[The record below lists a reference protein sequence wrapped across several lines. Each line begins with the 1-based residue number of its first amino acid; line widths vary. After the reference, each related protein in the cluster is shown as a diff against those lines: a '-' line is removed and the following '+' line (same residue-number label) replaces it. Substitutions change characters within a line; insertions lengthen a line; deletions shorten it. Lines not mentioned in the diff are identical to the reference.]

1 MNHKLLYIDLF
12 CGAGGTSTGVE
23 RARLHGEKCAKVI
36 ACVNH
41 DLNAI
46 KSHAANHPRTKHFT
60 EDIRT
65 LDMKPLQ
72 RIVQK
77 ERAKDPDAIMVLWA
91 SLECTNFSRAKGG
104 QPRDADS
111 RTLAE
116 HLFRYIEALNPE
128 YIYIENVEEFM
139 SWGDVDGH
147 GKPVS
152 MDKGIKYLK
161 WVRNVESYGY
171 RFDHRILNA
180 ADYGARTRRTRFFG
194 IFAKECYSIAW
205 PEPTH
210 CKDGRPGDMFNPPL
224 LKWNPVR
231 PILNLSEHGQS
242 IFNRKKPLSD
252 RTYERVYNGLIK
264 YIAGGKKAFQSGR
277 SGNKALA
284 QPQFIDAH
292 YGNGYSASI
301 DDPLPTATCK
311 DRFSIVSTS
320 FFANEYSGGG
330 QQTSIDDPAPSILTT
345 PKQKLV
351 TVDQFVINTAYQSK
365 GCSIDEPVCT
375 IIARQDKSP
384 LYLATVENGELPYTP
399 QDGDSQY
406 MRLIKEF
413 MRRYGIVDIYM
424 RMLTVKELKMAQ
436 GFPED
441 YILCGT
447 QTEQK
452 KYIGNAVEVNMSRAL
467 CEALARETDGYIT
480 AATADRLLKA
490 QAGFLK
496 EAQEILGDYVK

>member
-41 DLNAI
+41 DPNAI
-46 KSHAANHPRTKHFT
+46 KSHAANHPRAKHFT

-65 LDMKPLQ
+65 LDMQPLQ
-72 RIVQK
+72 NIVDK
-77 ERAKDPDAIMVLWA
+77 ERAKDPDAIIVLWA

-139 SWGDVDGH
+139 SWGDVDEH
-147 GKPVS
+147 GKPES
-152 MDKGIKYLK
+152 KDKGIKYLK

-171 RFDHRILNA
+171 RFDHRLLNA

-194 IFAKECYSIAW
+194 IFAKEFYGIAW

-210 CKDGRPGDMFNPPL
+210 CKDGRPGDMFNPPMP
-224 LKWNPVR
+224 KWKPVR
-231 PILNLSEHGQS
+231 PLLNLSEHGQS

-284 QPQFIDAH
+284 QTQFIDAQ

-301 DDPLPTATCK
+301 DDPLTTATAK
-311 DRFSIVSTS
+311 DKFSIVSTS

-399 QDGDSQY
+399 QEGDSQY

>member
-1 MNHKLLYIDLF
+1 MKQLLYIDLF

-23 RARLHGEKCAKVI
+23 KAKVNGDKCAQVI

-41 DLNAI
+41 DPNAI
-46 KSHAANHPRTKHFT
+46 KSHAANHPHTKHFT

-65 LDMKPLQ
+65 LDMQPLQ
-72 RIVQK
+72 NIVDK
-77 ERAKDPDAIMVLWA
+77 ERAKDQDAIIVLWA

-104 QPRDADS
+104 HPRDADS

-116 HLFRYIEALNPE
+116 HLFRYIEALRPH

-139 SWGDVDGH
+139 SWGDVDEH

-152 MDKGIKYLK
+152 MDKGVKYLK

-171 RFDHRILNA
+171 RFDYRILNA
-180 ADYGARTRRTRFFG
+180 ADFGARTRRKRFFG
-194 IFAKECYSIAW
+194 IFAAKCYSIAW

-224 LKWNPVR
+224 LKWKPVR
-231 PILNLSEHGQS
+231 PLLNLSEHGQS

-264 YIAGGKKAFQSGR
+264 YIARGKKAFLSKQFSGDPNGKNI
-277 SGNKALA
+277 SLDDPIGTLTCKDHHALVQA
-284 QPQFIDAH
+284 QFIDAQ

-301 DDPLPTATCK
+301 DEPLPTATAK
-311 DRFSIVSTS
+311 DKFSIVSTS

-351 TVDQFVINTAYQSK
+351 TVDQFVINTACQSK
-365 GCSIDEPVCT
+365 GCSIDEPICT

-384 LYLATVENGELPYTP
+384 LYLATVKNGELPSTP
-399 QDGDSQY
+399 READSQY

-424 RMLTVKELKMAQ
+424 RMLSVKELKMAQ

-447 QTEQK
+447 LTEQK
-452 KYIGNAVEVNMSRAL
+452 KFIGNAVECHMSQAL
-467 CEALARETDGYIT
+467 CEALAAE
-480 AATADRLLKA
+480 LNK
-490 QAGFLK
+490 
-496 EAQEILGDYVK
+496 

>member
-41 DLNAI
+41 DPNAI

-139 SWGDVDGH
+139 SWGDVDEH
-147 GKPVS
+147 GKPMS

-180 ADYGARTRRTRFFG
+180 ADFGARTRRTRFFG
-194 IFAKECYSIAW
+194 IFAKECYRIAW

-210 CKDGRPGDMFNPPL
+210 CKDGRSGDMFNPPL
-224 LKWNPVR
+224 LKWKPVR

-284 QPQFIDAH
+284 QPQFIDAQ

-301 DDPLPTATCK
+301 DDPLPTATAK
-311 DRFSIVSTS
+311 DKFSIVSTS

-384 LYLATVENGELPYTP
+384 LYLATVENGELPPTP
-399 QDGDSQY
+399 QEGDSQY

-424 RMLTVKELKMAQ
+424 RMLTVKELKMSQ

-480 AATADRLLKA
+480 SATADRLPKA

>member
-1 MNHKLLYIDLF
+1 MKHELLYIDLF

-23 RARLHGEKCAKVI
+23 RARLNGEKCARVI

-41 DLNAI
+41 DSNAI
-46 KSHAANHPRTKHFT
+46 KSHAANHPKTKHFT

-72 RIVQK
+72 AITDK
-77 ERAKDPDAIMVLWA
+77 ERAKNPGAKVVLWA
-91 SLECTNFSRAKGG
+91 SLECTNFSKAKGG
-104 QPRDADS
+104 KPRDADS

-116 HLFRYIEALNPE
+116 HLFRYIDALQPD

-139 SWGDVDGH
+139 SWGDVDEH

-152 MDKGIKYLK
+152 KDKGIKYLK

-194 IFAKECYSIAW
+194 IFAKARYCIAW

-224 LKWNPVR
+224 PKWKPVR
-231 PILNLSEHGQS
+231 PVLNLSEHGQS
-242 IFNRKKPLSD
+242 IFNRKKPLSE
-252 RTYERVYNGLIK
+252 RSYERIYYGAIK
-264 YIAGGKKAFQSGR
+264 YIAGGKEAFLSKQFSG
-277 SGNKALA
+277 SPESKNIDIDAPAGTITCKDHHALVQA
-284 QPQFIDAH
+284 TFIDAQ
-292 YGNGYSASI
+292 YGNGYSSSI
-301 DDPLPTATCK
+301 DDPLPTVTTK

-330 QQTSIDDPAPSILTT
+330 QHTSIDDPAPAILTT

-351 TVDQFVINTAYQSK
+351 TVDQFIVNTSYRSK
-365 GCSIDEPVCT
+365 GCSIDEPICT

-384 LYLATVENGELPYTP
+384 IYLATAKKGTLPSDP
-399 QDGDSQY
+399 QEGDTEY
-406 MRLIKEF
+406 VRLLKDLMRK
-413 MRRYGIVDIYM
+413 YGIVDIYM

-452 KYIGNAVEVNMSRAL
+452 KYIGNAVEVHMSRAL
-467 CEALARETDGYIT
+467 CEALAQSINE
-480 AATADRLLKA
+480 
-490 QAGFLK
+490 
-496 EAQEILGDYVK
+496 